1 MPDVLVYGDED
12 IKILFSQREQ
22 LAIFFAAESL
32 VPNRLALVPALG
44 KKYLALRGKHSS
56 RSNFISEWPPS

>member
-1 MPDVLVYGDED
+1 MPDVLVDGDED

-32 VPNRLALVPALG
+32 VVTKTSNSFQPA
-44 KKYLALRGKHSS
+44 
-56 RSNFISEWPPS
+56 